1 MLSAILENPAIAA
14 SASAILVALCNVLK
28 RWLELRD
35 RAAHRE
41 AVLRLHGNGSALDA
55 LARSVP
61 PPTGDINSGPIVL
74 LAIGFA
80 AALYAPPSL
89 VAEAESAKECQR
101 SSDCQ
106 DGDRCERG
114 KCVSNARRPRP
125 PFKPRAAADES
136 LALWWPTRSQR
147 RDVFESVW
155 DAR

>member
-1 MLSAILENPAIAA
+1 MILENPAIAA
-14 SASAILVALCNVLK
+14 SVSAILVALCNVLK
-28 RWLELRD
+28 RWFELRD

-61 PPTGDINSGPIVL
+61 PPTGDINSGPMVP
-74 LAIGFA
+74 LAIGSA

-89 VAEAESAKECQR
+89 VAEADSAKECPR

>member
-1 MLSAILENPAIAA
+1 MLAAIIENPAIAA
-14 SASAILVALCNVLK
+14 SVSAILVALVNLVKL
-28 RWLELRD
+28 RLELRD
-35 RAAHRE
+35 REAHRK
-41 AVLRLHGNGSALDA
+41 AVLLLHGNATALEALVKSGSAA
-55 LARSVP
+55 I
-61 PPTGDINSGPIVL
+61 GDISSGPIVL

-114 KCVSNARRPRP
+114 RCVSNARRPRP
-125 PFKPRAAADES
+125 PFKPRATADES
-136 LALWWPTRSQR
+136 LALWWPSRSQR
-147 RDVFESVW
+147 RDVFESAW

>member
-1 MLSAILENPAIAA
+1 MLATIIENPAIAA
-14 SASAILVALCNVLK
+14 SVSAILVALCNVLK
-28 RWLELRD
+28 RWCELRD

-114 KCVSNARRPRP
+114 RCVSNARRPRP

-136 LALWWPTRSQR
+136 LALWWPSRSQR